1 MGQKRTIYI
10 IAYSYRVTSRVTI
23 KPYLVMFKLL
33 LSIKELYAIFI
44 IRFLNKITLSK
55 YNRNSFIEI
64 IVIQNY
70 MNIVI
75 AIYKIIRKYT
85 I

>member
-44 IRFLNKITLSK
+44 IRFLIKITLSK